1 MSELKKDSDKKL
13 KELNK
18 GQEVLIENQKALFE
32 AIKRVANVIN
42 HIQDDFAE
50 LARLTEKLIL
60 INEKRNSILIHVEK
74 TPEIYA

>member
-13 KELNK
+13 EELNK

-50 LARLTEKLIL
+50 LARLTEKLIS
-60 INEKRNSILIHVEK
+60 IKEKRDSIRIYVEEI
-74 TPEIYA
+74 PEMYA

>member
-13 KELNK
+13 EELNK
-18 GQEVLIENQKALFE
+18 GQEVLIKNQKALFE

-50 LARLTEKLIL
+50 LARLTEKLIS
-60 INEKRNSILIHVEK
+60 IKEKRDSIRIYVEEI
-74 TPEIYA
+74 PEMYA

>member
-1 MSELKKDSDKKL
+1 MSEFKKDSDKKL
-13 KELNK
+13 EELNK

-42 HIQDDFAE
+42 HIQDEFAE

-60 INEKRNSILIHVEK
+60 TKEKRDSMHIHVEK
-74 TPEIYA
+74 KPEIYA

>member
-1 MSELKKDSDKKL
+1 MSELKL
-13 KELNK
+13 EELNK

-42 HIQDDFAE
+42 HLQDDFAE

-60 INEKRNSILIHVEK
+60 IKEKLDSMNIHVEK

>member
-13 KELNK
+13 EELNK
-18 GQEVLIENQKALFE
+18 GQEILIKNQKALFE

-42 HIQDDFAE
+42 HIQDEFAE

-60 INEKRNSILIHVEK
+60 IKEKRDSIRINVEEI
-74 TPEIYA
+74 PELYA

>member
-1 MSELKKDSDKKL
+1 MSELKKYSDKKL
-13 KELNK
+13 EELNK

-32 AIKRVANVIN
+32 AIKRIANVIN

-60 INEKRNSILIHVEK
+60 IKERRDSIHISVEK

>member
-1 MSELKKDSDKKL
+1 MSEFKKDSDKKL
-13 KELNK
+13 EELNK

-50 LARLTEKLIL
+50 LASLTEKLIL
-60 INEKRNSILIHVEK
+60 IKEKRDVIRIHAEEI
-74 TPEIYA
+74 PEMYV

>member
-1 MSELKKDSDKKL
+1 MSELKKYSDKKL
-13 KELNK
+13 EELNK

-50 LARLTEKLIL
+50 LARLTEKMIL
-60 INEKRNSILIHVEK
+60 INEKRDFIRINAEEI
-74 TPEIYA
+74 PEMYV